1 MSRGG
6 RGRGVGLVYQGWPLL
21 KDQGNKGTR
30 DLGNTGS
37 KDQGIKGSRDQ
48 ERGAGCEAGF
58 GLTIKG
64 GRRAATTSAWFGL
77 ALSRL
82 SYSSHHRPASDN

>member
-48 ERGAGCEAGF
+48 E
-58 GLTIKG
+58 IKG
-64 GRRAATTSAWFGL
+64 GGRGVKQGL
-77 ALSRL
+77 V
-82 SYSSHHRPASDN
+82 